1 MSYSSRSSNG
11 RHYQNGNQG
20 SSHYKK
26 KGLFGNFLNMIGSG
40 SGSQKRNN
48 NNRNQQNYGNQQN
61 NAHINHQPT
70 NHQNT
75 AVCSNC
81 NAQIPAGSKF
91 CLQCGQKVN
100 QGLCCMN
107 CGEKLP
113 PNAKFCQKCGTK
125 IS

>member
-11 RHYQNGNQG
+11 KHYRSGNQG

-26 KGLFGNFLNMIGSG
+26 KGLFGNLLNMMGSG
-40 SGSQKRNN
+40 SGSQNRNN
-48 NNRNQQNYGNQQN
+48 NNRNQQNYDNQQN
-61 NAHINHQPT
+61 NARTNNQPT
-70 NHQNT
+70 NNQNM

-81 NAQIPAGSKF
+81 NSQIPAGSKF